1 MGFLSKK
8 QQKYLE
14 DKGWDL
20 IHNKD
25 GAIWVG
31 WDWDAK
37 ENPLYTIGKQTSLE
51 DSRGYDFLIIGK
63 KKVK

>member
-1 MGFLSKK
+1 MTFLSKE
-8 QQKYLE
+8 QQKFLE

-20 IHNKD
+20 IDNKD
-25 GAIWVG
+25 GAIWAG
-31 WDWDAK
+31 WDWDSK
-37 ENPLYTIGKQTSLE
+37 EHPLRTIGRQTDIE

>member
-1 MGFLSKK
+1 MTFLSKE

-20 IHNKD
+20 VDNEL

-31 WDWDAK
+31 WDWDTK
-37 ENPLYTIGKQTSLE
+37 EHPLRTIGRETDIE

-63 KKVK
+63 KMVK